1 MADQKLSALATAVP
15 VLADYIYGAQA
26 SGPTSK
32 GFLFSDIKN
41 LILQV
46 FGGSNVVSVTG
57 TVTATINKL
66 HVCSGTTSN
75 YTVNLPAASGNAGQ
89 FLAFIMDAA
98 LTKFVTLDGNASE
111 KIDNALSRIMWAGE
125 TAILYCDGSNWFKI
139 AGRSLSMACTISQTG
154 GNQSISASTVTLVS
168 IDTIILDNTGAM
180 ADVGSSKILSKRPSY
195 YLISSGLSFA
205 NLSQISTRTLQQVQ
219 ITTVAAYNTETYG
232 PIGGYPTLQGCK
244 VASMSAIDYSQLFGY
259 QQTAVAQNTDGVS
272 GVTYLSMMEIPQW

>member
-46 FGGSNVVSVTG
+46 FGGSNVISVTG
-57 TVTATINKL
+57 TVTATINRL

-89 FLAFIMDAA
+89 FLVFIMDAA

-111 KIDNALSRIMWAGE
+111 KIDNALTRLMWAGE

-139 AGRSLSMACTISQTG
+139 AGRSLPMACTISQTG
-154 GNQSISASTVTLVS
+154 GNQSISASTVTLIT
-168 IDTIILDNTGAM
+168 IDTVVLDNTGAM
-180 ADVGSSKILSKRPSY
+180 ADVGNSRILSKRVSY
-195 YLISSGLSFA
+195 YLVSSGLSFA

-219 ITTVAAYNTETYG
+219 VTTVAAYNTETYG

-244 VASMSAIDYSQLFGY
+244 VISMSVIDYVQLFGF
-259 QQTAVAQNTDGVS
+259 QQTAIAQNTDGIS